1 MPKAHSTKNEIVS
14 VQEKMMSY
22 LAKAALCAAALC
34 APLLFAPIGAQA
46 VPAGVKSLPRIH
58 GAVLVRRVCI
68 AWERDDEGNNRCVNW
83 EECGP
88 NVC

>member
-1 MPKAHSTKNEIVS
+1 
-14 VQEKMMSY
+14 MSY

-34 APLLFAPIGAQA
+34 APLLFAPMSAQA
-46 VPAGVKSLPRIH
+46 VPAGAKSLPRIH
-58 GAVLVRRVCI
+58 GAVLVKRVCI
-68 AWERDDEGNNRCVNW
+68 AYETDEGNRRCVNW